1 MYLVSPRRCCY
12 EGADLTFLFFAD
24 RNHFFS
30 LATVLQKKK
39 KPFLSSTGLTPI
51 FRHAQRLYL
60 KATLCLKHFRNVV
73 VIIINSTKMKCN

>member
-39 KPFLSSTGLTPI
+39 KAFSLKYRFNTHFSTCSAPV
-51 FRHAQRLYL
+51 L
-60 KATLCLKHFRNVV
+60 KGNTVLKTL
-73 VIIINSTKMKCN
+73 